1 MSRAVLITPYPLPQ
15 IKKQHEARLEQDL
28 EQKKQHLEELRQRK
42 EHNDVSASQCRLSCC
57 SAGLLTRAPVVY
69 PMLRPLRTAYAPNR
83 N

>member
-42 EHNDVSASQCRLSCC
+42 EHNDVSALCPGASMGC
-57 SAGLLTRAPVVY
+57 P
-69 PMLRPLRTAYAPNR
+69 PPIFAPNAG
-83 N
+83 